1 MIVNGK
7 IVRYK
12 QGYLLIKTDVDIL
25 PVLQLQQP
33 KTAEIRI
40 DDGRSISVHQRKKI
54 FAIIRDIAVYSGD
67 DPEYFR
73 RFLTWEYCSQREI
86 EPFSL
91 SEVDMSTASGFIDFL
106 IEFCFIHNIPTKES
120 LLDHT
125 DDIDQYLYLCLKHR
139 KCAICNRPAD
149 VHHVDRVGM
158 GRDREQIVHKG
169 LLAIALC
176 REHHNQAHA
185 NQNALF
191 RKYHIHGIHLDKNLC
206 DILSLRSE

>member
-91 SEVDMSTASGFIDFL
+91 SEVDMSTASSFIDFL

-120 LLDHT
+120 LLGNS
-125 DDIDQYLYLCLKHR
+125 DDIDRYLYLCLKHR
-139 KCAICNRPAD
+139 KCAICNMTAE
-149 VHHVDRVGM
+149 VHHVNRIGM
-158 GRDREQIVHKG
+158 GRDREQVVHKG
-169 LLAIALC
+169 LLAISLC
-176 REHHNQAHA
+176 RTHHNAAHT
-185 NQNALF
+185 NEKALF
-191 RKYHIHGIHLDKNLC
+191 DRYHIHGIKLDDELC
-206 DILSLRSE
+206 KKLSLRSD